1 MTDVFEVL
9 AQDHDEVRRMLA
21 ALQSGPTALTGATGN
36 QLEARKRLTGE
47 LIIAETRHEAVEQE
61 FFWPA
66 VRSHGPE
73 ADRLADQAAEQERQA
88 RQALAAL
95 DVLDVH
101 ATEFEPLLTELV
113 SAGIEHIEFEEEQV
127 WPMLRQA
134 ISPLQAAELG
144 SEIAQGRALTEIVEQ
159 YIQE

>member
-1 MTDVFEVL
+1 
-9 AQDHDEVRRMLA
+9 
-21 ALQSGPTALTGATGN
+21 
-36 QLEARKRLTGE
+36 
-47 LIIAETRHEAVEQE
+47 
-61 FFWPA
+61 
-66 VRSHGPE
+66 VRSQGPE

-88 RQALAAL
+88 SQALAAL

-144 SEIAQGRALTEIVEQ
+144 SEIAQGRELTEIVEQ